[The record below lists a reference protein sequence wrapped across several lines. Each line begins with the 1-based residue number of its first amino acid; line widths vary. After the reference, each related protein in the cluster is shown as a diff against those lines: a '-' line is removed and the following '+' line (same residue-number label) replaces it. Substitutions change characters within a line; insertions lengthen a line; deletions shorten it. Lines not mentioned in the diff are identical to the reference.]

1 MGRKVDFYYVANV
14 RKVMS
19 AKDPNKHVDR
29 DRTRETIQKGTGV
42 TQAEDGCGIDW
53 GVL

>member
-1 MGRKVDFYYVANV
+1 MVNV

-19 AKDPNKHVDR
+19 AKDLNEHVDR
-29 DRTRETIQKGTGV
+29 DRTRETIQKGIGV
-42 TQAEDGCGIDW
+42 TQAEGGCGIDW